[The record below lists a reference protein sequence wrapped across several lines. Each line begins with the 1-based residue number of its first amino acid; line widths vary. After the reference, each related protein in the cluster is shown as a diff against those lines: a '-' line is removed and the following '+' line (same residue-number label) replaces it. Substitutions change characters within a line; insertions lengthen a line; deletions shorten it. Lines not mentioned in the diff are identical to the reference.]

1 MLEVDEPDRSLYLP
15 IPLDAYETFFQTKF
29 AKTAIARYQL
39 QLVVYNPILEEI
51 VQWIK

>member
-1 MLEVDEPDRSLYLP
+1 MLEVHEPNRSLYLV
-15 IPLDAYETFFQTKF
+15 IPLDAYETFFQPKF

-39 QLVVYNPILEEI
+39 QLVVYHPVLEEI